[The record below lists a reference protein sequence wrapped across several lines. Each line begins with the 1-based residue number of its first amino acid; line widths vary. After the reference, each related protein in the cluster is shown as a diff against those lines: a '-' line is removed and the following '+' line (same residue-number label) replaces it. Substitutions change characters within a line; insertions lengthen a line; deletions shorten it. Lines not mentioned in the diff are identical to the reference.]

1 MIRVVVVGGSG
12 NISLSIVRLLL
23 KQGYDVTCYN
33 RGQRGGVPEGARV
46 ITGDRNQRAEFE
58 AVMQREKF
66 DVAIDMMCF
75 TREAAESDLRA
86 FKDVQHFI
94 HCSTVCTYGIH
105 YDWMPVSEDHE
116 LRPISAYARGKVAAD
131 AVFMGAYYND
141 NFPVTIIKP
150 STTFGP
156 RHNLP
161 RQIALDTSWID
172 RIRKHKPILVCGDG
186 SALHQYLH
194 VDDAAPGFVGV
205 IGRSKCIGQ
214 VYNLVDSGYTTWA
227 EYHRAAMRVIGAE
240 VELVGIPL
248 TDIIALK
255 IPNSGICEEIFAHN
269 SYFSSE
275 KLMRDVPEFRPQHTL
290 ESAMRDTLAGMYAA
304 NSVVDSDTIFWE
316 DQIIR
321 AMRQVRNLRLAV

>member
-1 MIRVVVVGGSG
+1 MTRAVIIGGSG
-12 NISLSIVRLLL
+12 NISVSIVRLLL
-23 KQGYDVTCYN
+23 KQGYEVTCFN

-46 ITGDRNQRAEFE
+46 ITGDRHQRADFE
-58 AVMQREKF
+58 AAMQREKF

-75 TREAAESDLRA
+75 TQEDAESDLRA
-86 FKDVQHFI
+86 FKGVQHFI
-94 HCSTVCTYGIH
+94 QCSTVCTYGIE
-105 YDWMPVSEDHE
+105 YRWMPVSEDHE
-116 LRPISAYARGKVAAD
+116 LRPISGYARGKVAAD
-131 AVFMGAYYND
+131 AVFLGAYYAD

-172 RIRKHKPILVCGDG
+172 RIRKHKPLLICGDG
-186 SALHQYLH
+186 HALHQYLH

-205 IGRSKCIGQ
+205 IGKDRCIGQ

-227 EYHRAAMRVIGAE
+227 AYQRTAMRILGVE

-269 SYFSSE
+269 SYFSNE
-275 KLMRDVPEFRPQHTL
+275 KILRDVPEFRPQHTL
-290 ESAMRDTLAGMYAA
+290 ESAMRDTLAGMDAA
-304 NSVVDSDTIFWE
+304 GSIGDSDTFFWE
-316 DQIIR
+316 DQVIH
-321 AMRQVRNLRLAV
+321 ALRQVRDLRLRV